1 MYRCNCIVNS
11 GEYDGHTPL
20 RTACVLGNVDM
31 VRFLLGK
38 GASTQSVNS
47 SGKCPLHLALKKRAV
62 QKRDDTLLQAW
73 SLSGG
78 YVNLKDYN
86 GRTVM
91 HEAVC
96 LQAKAMISKL
106 LEYGD
111 TPLESNV
118 TS

>member
-1 MYRCNCIVNS
+1 
-11 GEYDGHTPL
+11 
-20 RTACVLGNVDM
+20 M

-47 SGKCPLHLALKKRAV
+47 SGKCPLHLALKKRGLCEF
-62 QKRDDTLLQAW
+62 KRH
-73 SLSGG
+73 
-78 YVNLKDYN
+78 N
-86 GRTVM
+86 GHTVM
-91 HEAVC
+91 HEAVR

-106 LEYGD
+106 LEYGA